1 MDGEHD
7 DGRLLE
13 DCQMGVL
20 VDARSTVLTK
30 RRSNTQYMYLFT
42 CTCVMSFSRAEK
54 CRSKNNNKPGGS
66 GAEVGWRMHP
76 RRYNVWWTARAFASH
91 QDSRRSGFWSFARTS
106 ESVSTLSGTFKSL
119 LSPTF

>member
-1 MDGEHD
+1 MDLIYNRHPVGSHGWRSTIGIPSGVMDGEHD

-42 CTCVMSFSRAEK
+42 CTCVMSFSRVEK

-76 RRYNVWWTARAFASH
+76 RRYSYN
-91 QDSRRSGFWSFARTS
+91 
-106 ESVSTLSGTFKSL
+106 
-119 LSPTF
+119 